1 MNSLK
6 AELIKKIEDTA
17 EGLNSK
23 IEQNKSDI
31 RQVENVQSEHETKI
45 DNLTVRSEQNTEDI
59 SDIKLRIDKLEKER
73 NLNEQRFSS
82 IEEVIDNKKEEKT
95 PPKIKRLLNEV
106 TKMKED
112 LKNVEEV
119 REEVNKS
126 KITAQA
132 ATSQSQHSTTIIQTH
147 SLNTEDKYV
156 EERGEVGISPVSVE
170 DIREFTTDNEVS
182 DKNLVSSF
190 SYIYI

>member
-1 MNSLK
+1 MDKDYFETFMNSLK

-45 DNLTVRSEQNTEDI
+45 DNVTVRSEQNTEDI

-82 IEEVIDNKKEEKT
+82 IEEVIDKM
-95 PPKIKRLLNEV
+95 IKLLP
-106 TKMKED
+106 
-112 LKNVEEV
+112 
-119 REEVNKS
+119 R
-126 KITAQA
+126 
-132 ATSQSQHSTTIIQTH
+132 SQ
-147 SLNTEDKYV
+147 
-156 EERGEVGISPVSVE
+156 G
-170 DIREFTTDNEVS
+170 
-182 DKNLVSSF
+182 
-190 SYIYI
+190 